1 MILLALRECQS
12 LHSPSKALLCSL
24 APTDLFVGVV
34 VLPLF
39 TAYYLKIILEIP
51 GITVPWL

>member
-24 APTDLFVGVV
+24 ALTDLFVGVV